1 MARCGMGAWH
11 LVLPEIFRVRVIT
24 LNGHWLARHGK
35 VRHGKVRHGKVGAW
49 QGAAWQGGAWEV
61 PAWQSAAWAVHAKL
75 GTTSFLKI

>member
-1 MARCGMGAWH
+1 MGKWA
-11 LVLPEIFRVRVIT
+11 LVGP
-24 LNGHWLARHGK
+24 
-35 VRHGKVRHGKVGAW
+35 AW